1 MVVMERLGLRALK
14 AQLEHKVSE
23 DTPVRQEFK
32 EIQALKVLKAL
43 QAPRV
48 KLEKEALWDTLVKM
62 AQLAQLAQW
71 ARKV

>member
-23 DTPVRQEFK
+23 DKPARQEFK
-32 EIQALKVLKAL
+32 EIKVLKAL
-43 QAPRV
+43 QAPKV